1 MDQYNNILAPET
13 PIPSFLTVCLFL
25 LLSLDDFD
33 EKLVC
38 SYFNWNDNESMTN
51 ILLVPHGSRSCPLG
65 AILSLIS
72 F

>member
-51 ILLVPHGSRSCPLG
+51 ILLVPHGSRPYPLRV
-65 AILSLIS
+65 ILSPIS